1 MLFPAAI
8 GSGASVLTRLR
19 TGDDVTVVFTAAP
32 PTGPASVLVML
43 YVELPITV
51 PFASGEFTRTTRVTD
66 PDPPAARRPRLQ
78 VTTPPAGDPPFEAE
92 TKVVFA
98 GRVSEIDTLLAFSL
112 PVFEYDRVQVR
123 LAPA

>member
-8 GSGASVLTRLR
+8 GSGASVLMIAR
-19 TGDDVTVVFTAAP
+19 TGAEETVTVTVAP
-32 PTGPASVLVML
+32 LTGPTSLLVML
-43 YVELPITV
+43 YVELPIAV

-98 GRVSEIDTLLAFSL
+98 GRLSEIDTLLAFSL
-112 PVFEYDRVQVR
+112 PVFEYDRV
-123 LAPA
+123 